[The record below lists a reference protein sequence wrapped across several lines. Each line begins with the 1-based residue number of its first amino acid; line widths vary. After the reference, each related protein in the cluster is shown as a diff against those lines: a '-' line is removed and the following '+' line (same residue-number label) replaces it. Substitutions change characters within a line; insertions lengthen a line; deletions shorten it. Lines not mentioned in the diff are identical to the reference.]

1 MARGRMRACAH
12 WRVRVAHATVITVQ
26 RRESF
31 GTACFLA
38 ALLAALC
45 CPAPRRAHAQIGGTE
60 PVVKHLSLHGS
71 LGYFHDSEPQES
83 IDTAALRGDGEYALD
98 EQWSLVGRAGL
109 LALGSS
115 PEVGGGDFVVCFGN
129 PAVLLYRRG
138 EWNGMR
144 YRLGAGGAGPLAV
157 ASQEGT
163 GRLRRTAYNTAAGM
177 SGLWDLWLWSPSR
190 GSLLLDAELDLQVVD
205 KTWLKLELEPALYIP
220 ARQLFLDVPV
230 ELVLPLAATIGPRYQ
245 AFSAGLRLQ
254 AVFLPTNE
262 ADALQ
267 LSLGPY
273 LRVAVG
279 CGFLEAS
286 YIANAGEPMA
296 GARGPGV
303 WGVHVGGGGTL

>member
-1 MARGRMRACAH
+1 MI
-12 WRVRVAHATVITVQ
+12 VVQ
-26 RRESF
+26 RRQCVRW
-31 GTACFLA
+31 GRLLGLLIA
-38 ALLAALC
+38 AAVATGSS
-45 CPAPRRAHAQIGGTE
+45 ASMPRVARAQVSGTE
-60 PVVKHLSLHGS
+60 PVVRHLS
-71 LGYFHDSEPQES
+71 
-83 IDTAALRGDGEYALD
+83 LRGDGEYAFD
-98 EQWSLVGRAGL
+98 ERWSLGMRAGL

-115 PEVGGGDFVVCFGN
+115 PDVGDGDFVVCFGN
-129 PAVLLYRRG
+129 PALLLYRRG
-138 EWNGMR
+138 EWQGMQ

-157 ASQEGT
+157 ASEDGT

-190 GSLLLDAELDLQVVD
+190 GSLMFDAELDLRVLD

-220 ARQLFLDVPV
+220 ARQLFLDVPL
-230 ELVLPLAATIGPRYQ
+230 ELTLPVAATIGPRYRQ
-245 AFSAGLRLQ
+245 FTAGLRFQ

-262 ADALQ
+262 ADGLQ

-296 GARGPGV
+296 GERGPGV
-303 WGVHVGGGGTL
+303 WGVHLGGGGAL